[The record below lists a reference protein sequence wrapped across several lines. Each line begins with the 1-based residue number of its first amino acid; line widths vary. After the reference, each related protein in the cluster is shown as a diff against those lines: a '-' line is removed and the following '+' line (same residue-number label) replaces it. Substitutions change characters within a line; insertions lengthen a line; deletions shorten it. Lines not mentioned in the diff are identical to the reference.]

1 MKCSH
6 CNREAVY
13 FQRHSGRHLCR
24 KHFVEDFLRRVRR
37 NIRKYRMIWRDERIA
52 IAMSGGKD
60 SVVLAHVLVTLYC
73 DRSDIELLAITVD
86 EGISGYR
93 PPTIEAARKVCRELG
108 IEHHVISFEEEV
120 GLNLDEIVK
129 IGERNAC
136 AYCGVFRKYILN
148 RTARE
153 LGATK
158 LATGHNL
165 DDETQTILLN
175 FLQSDIERLARLV
188 PSRVQEG
195 LILRIKPLR
204 EIYEKEVVLYA
215 LLHGLPVS
223 VDECPYS
230 RTPVRAMVRDFL
242 YEFENRYPGRKFSVM
257 RSFETL
263 MPCLREMYPQIDLG
277 RCEVCGE
284 PTPKRICQACE
295 LKKELGLLNPE
306 VPEGHDSDKAR

>member
-13 FQRHSGRHLCR
+13 FQRHSGRHLCKR
-24 KHFVEDFLRRVRR
+24 HFVEDFFRRVKKS
-37 NIRKYRMIWRDERIA
+37 IRKYRMVTRNERIA

-60 SVVLAHVLVTLYC
+60 SVVLAHVLSAFYG
-73 DRSDIELLAITVD
+73 DRSDIELIAITVD
-86 EGISGYR
+86 EGIEGYR
-93 PPTIEAARKVCRELG
+93 PPTVEAARKVCRDLG
-108 IEHHVISFEEEV
+108 IEHYIVSFRDEIGAE
-120 GLNLDEIVK
+120 LDEMVK

-136 AYCGVFRKYILN
+136 AYCGVFRKYLLN
-148 RTARE
+148 RTARD

-195 LILRIKPLR
+195 LVLRIKPLR

-242 YEFENRYPGRKFSVM
+242 YEFENKYPGRKFSVM

-263 MPCLREMYPQIDLG
+263 MPCLREMYPQIDLNS
-277 RCEVCGE
+277 CEVCGE
-284 PTPKRICQACE
+284 PTPKRVCQACE
-295 LKKELGLLNPE
+295 LRKELGLLGSE
-306 VPEGHDSDKAR
+306 VSEWNDADQP